1 MSENTT
7 ETDRDEEE
15 PSNGTRWDTSRRTF
29 MKAASA
35 GAGALAF
42 GSASMSGLASA
53 EPQIPTPRLQVEGN
67 LITDPEGNQVTL
79 RGVNIIDPK
88 RADTLAPTRGKNA
101 VQTVEM
107 LTDKGNGWHT
117 HVVRIP
123 IQPQDIGEHEGGT
136 AAQPPAFTESE
147 LEDYLENHLDPVIET
162 CRERGVYA
170 IVDYHRHWH
179 ESGGAYDAEE
189 TLYWA
194 KLQDQDPSASV
205 AWDDVEE
212 QMDQLVPNPELQ
224 DEVNMF
230 WDVVAPRYADDEHVH
245 YEVYNEPT
253 QPGMWGPTDNEAV
266 QSLWS
271 TWIDT
276 AQPWVDTIREHAPET
291 LLMMGS
297 PGWTASPEGAL
308 IEPFDDDNMAYTYHV
323 YPGHAA
329 SSETAWGDDPTWDN
343 SGSTIGSVHEEH
355 PVVVTEFGWQ
365 NGADSDLLDGTVSG
379 YGEPIVEW
387 MEEHDG
393 IHWTA
398 WCADI
403 WWTPKMFERG
413 FEIQSSESSGH
424 PYEDP
429 VPTHCEELPCEWDL
443 LGADVGAYDDYM
455 GAFIKDTLEEYQ
467 DDGVPAG
474 EVAGP
479 GDGSESGDDSL
490 VSVDLSADQI
500 DAGDT
505 VEATV
510 SIAEIPRGLSG
521 LLGDAG
527 VSDPSVATVTDASIN
542 EDFGMVQDIEI
553 SDDGSMVNLVSAD
566 ISGAFEEGDTDIEL
580 FTLELTGQGDGETE
594 IVLEEL
600 IEAGDGTFYE
610 FDLGSPSLT
619 VGDGVDDGEEEED
632 NEEENDGEE
641 EEGNDGEE
649 EEDNETGEVTVSV
662 DLSADQIDAGDTAEA
677 TVTISELPRGLSGLL
692 GDAGVSDP
700 SVATVADASI
710 NSDFDMVQDVE
721 ISGDGSMANLVSADT
736 GGNFSEGDTDVEL
749 FTLTLEGQDDGEV
762 DIVLEDLIEAGDG
775 SFYDFALDAPSLAVG
790 DGVDDGEEETG
801 GEPTVTV
808 DLSADQINV
817 GGTVEAT
824 VSISE
829 LSNGLSGLLGDAG
842 VSNPD
847 AATVTNASINSDFD
861 MVQDIEISEDGS
873 MVNLVSA
880 DTGGNFSEGDT
891 DVELFTLELTG
902 QGEGDTDIVLEN
914 LIEGSDGTFY
924 DFAFDS
930 PTLSVDSDVDDGE
943 EEDDE
948 EETGDGPT
956 VTADL
961 STDQI
966 EAGQTAEVDVSISE
980 LSNGLSGLLG
990 DAGVSNPDAAT
1001 VTDATINP
1009 DFDMIQDIEISDDG
1023 SMVNLVSADTGGNF
1037 TEGDTD
1043 VHLFTLELTG
1053 QGEGETDIVLEDL
1066 IEGSDGT
1073 FYDFAFDSPSLTVT
1087 DETGGGGDVVVTADL
1102 STEEIEAGQTAEVD
1116 VSISE
1121 LSNGLSGLLG
1131 DAGVSNP
1138 DAATVTDATIN
1149 PDFDMIQDIEISDD
1163 GSMVNLVSADTGGN
1177 FSEGDTDVHL
1187 FTLELTGQGEGD
1199 TDIVLEDL
1207 IEGSDGTFYDFAFD
1221 SPTLSVTGDGTGG
1234 DEDVTV
1240 TADLSTDSIQAGE
1253 TAEAA
1258 ISISS
1263 LPNGLSGLLGDA
1275 GVSNTDAA
1283 TVTDATINSD
1293 FDMIQDIEIS
1303 DDGSMVNLVSADTGG
1318 NFSEGDTD
1326 VELFTL
1332 ELTGQGDGETDIVL
1346 EDLIEAS
1353 DGTFYDFEFDSP
1365 TLSVTGDGTGGDD
1378 PVVTAELSTS
1388 EIEAGDT
1395 AEVDVSISALPNGLS
1410 GLLGDAGVSNPEA
1423 ATVTDAT
1430 INPDFDMIQDIEISD
1445 DGSMVNLVSADTGG
1459 NFSEGD
1465 TDVHLFTLELTGQS
1479 QGETDIVLED
1489 LIEGSDG
1496 TFYDFEFDSPTL
1508 SVTGDGPG
1516 DVTVTA
1522 DLSTD
1527 EIQPGETAEVDV
1539 SISSLPNG
1547 LSGLLGDAGVSNPDA
1562 ATVVDATINPDF
1574 DMIQDIEISEDGS
1587 MVNLVSA
1594 DTGGNF
1600 SEGDT
1605 DVELF
1610 TLTLEG
1616 QNEGETDIVLED
1628 LIEASDGTFYDFEF
1642 DSPTLAVGGIVT
1654 GDDPVVTADLSTDE
1668 IDAGD
1673 TAEVAVS
1680 ISELPRGLSGLLGDA
1695 GVSNPDAATVVDAT
1709 INPDFDMIQD
1719 IEISDDGSMVNL
1731 VSADTGGNFS
1741 EGDTDVELFTLTL
1754 EGQGQGETD
1763 IVLENLIE
1771 ASDGTFYDFE
1781 FDSPTLAVGGIV
1793 TGDDPVVTANLSA
1806 DQIEAGETAEAAVS
1820 ISELPR
1826 GLSGLLG
1833 DAGVS
1838 NTDAATVTDATIN
1851 SDFDMIQDI
1860 EISEDGSMVN
1870 LVSAD
1875 TGGNFSEGDTDVE
1888 LFTLELTGQGEA
1900 ETEIVLEDLIEAGDG
1915 SFYDFEFDSP
1925 TLAVT
1930 DGDGPGPSPDALVV
1944 DSFGS
1949 TGQWNELGRWRGGGS
1964 FQNGEGEIASG
1975 ELVLEYD
1982 NAGWYASQV
1991 DEDVSEYDELVF
2003 SIRGDSG
2010 GEESDF
2016 TVSLGGANAL
2026 ASSVADSS
2034 VSTSTGDLRIDLDAL
2049 GANQSSPGQLN
2060 LNFWQGG
2067 SSTVYIEEIR
2077 FE

>member
-474 EVAGP
+474 EVAAP

-580 FTLELTGQGDGETE
+580 FTLELTGQGDGETD

-710 NSDFDMVQDVE
+710 SSDFDMVQDVE
-721 ISGDGSMANLVSADT
+721 ISGDGSMA
-736 GGNFSEGDTDVEL
+736 
-749 FTLTLEGQDDGEV
+749 
-762 DIVLEDLIEAGDG
+762 
-775 SFYDFALDAPSLAVG
+775 
-790 DGVDDGEEETG
+790 
-801 GEPTVTV
+801 
-808 DLSADQINV
+808 
-817 GGTVEAT
+817 
-824 VSISE
+824 
-829 LSNGLSGLLGDAG
+829 
-842 VSNPD
+842 
-847 AATVTNASINSDFD
+847 
-861 MVQDIEISEDGS
+861 
-873 MVNLVSA
+873 NLVSA

-948 EETGDGPT
+948 EENGDGPT

-1001 VTDATINP
+1001 VTDATINS

-1053 QGEGETDIVLEDL
+1053 QGEGDTDIVLEDL

-1102 STEEIEAGQTAEVD
+1102 STDEIEAGDTAEVD

-1283 TVTDATINSD
+1283 TVTDATINPD

-1365 TLSVTGDGTGGDD
+1365 TLAVTGDGTGGDD
-1378 PVVTAELSTS
+1378 PVVTVDLSTD

-1465 TDVHLFTLELTGQS
+1465 TDVHLFTLELTGQG
-1479 QGETDIVLED
+1479 QGD
-1489 LIEGSDG
+1489 
-1496 TFYDFEFDSPTL
+1496 
-1508 SVTGDGPG
+1508 
-1516 DVTVTA
+1516 
-1522 DLSTD
+1522 
-1527 EIQPGETAEVDV
+1527 
-1539 SISSLPNG
+1539 
-1547 LSGLLGDAGVSNPDA
+1547 
-1562 ATVVDATINPDF
+1562 
-1574 DMIQDIEISEDGS
+1574 
-1587 MVNLVSA
+1587 
-1594 DTGGNF
+1594 
-1600 SEGDT
+1600 
-1605 DVELF
+1605 
-1610 TLTLEG
+1610 
-1616 QNEGETDIVLED
+1616 TDIVLED

-1642 DSPTLAVGGIVT
+1642 DSPTLAVTGDGT
-1654 GDDPVVTADLSTDE
+1654 GGDDPVVTADLSANE
-1668 IDAGD
+1668 IDAGE

-1754 EGQGQGETD
+1754 EGQSEGETD
-1763 IVLENLIE
+1763 IVLEDLIE

-1793 TGDDPVVTANLSA
+1793 TGDDPVVTADLST
-1806 DQIEAGETAEAAVS
+1806 DEIEAGQTADVAVS

-1838 NTDAATVTDATIN
+1838 NTDAATVTDATIS

-1860 EISEDGSMVN
+1860 EISDDGSMVN

-2026 ASSVADSS
+2026 ASSVADGS

-2067 SSTVYIEEIR
+2067 SSMVYIEEIR